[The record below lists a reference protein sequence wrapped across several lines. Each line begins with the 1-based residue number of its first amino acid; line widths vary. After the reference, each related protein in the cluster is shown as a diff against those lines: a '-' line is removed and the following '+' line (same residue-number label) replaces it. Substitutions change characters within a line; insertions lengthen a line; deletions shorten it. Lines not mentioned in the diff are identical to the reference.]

1 VSLTVSWRRAGTRV
15 YPLAALAGFLFA
27 LPARGE
33 DEPGERSPVSTVL
46 FASLEAGPAKRFAAF
61 GLKRA
66 ITGGLD
72 ASGFRAF
79 AKLGGAQETPKGRS
93 PRGTLYKAE
102 AQALLGYEWRIG
114 DSFVSLY
121 AGADYEEEFRVCN
134 CAVSVTTRFGARLQG
149 DLWAT
154 PTRQTMLQA
163 SAYVS
168 TMDRRLWGR
177 LAGGWTVPLGL
188 YIGPEI
194 EAYRQTGYHKLRLG
208 LHATGIRLLGL
219 TWRLSGGWQTTSDRP
234 GEAYATLGV
243 HWRR

>member
-1 VSLTVSWRRAGTRV
+1 VGWRRAWGV
-15 YPLAALAGFLFA
+15 SVPLAILACALTATQTRA
-27 LPARGE
+27 E
-33 DEPGERSPVSTVL
+33 DELGERDPVSTVL

-72 ASGFRAF
+72 ASGFRALV
-79 AKLGGAQETPKGRS
+79 KLGGAHETPNGPR
-93 PRGTLYKAE
+93 PRGDLYKAE
-102 AQALLGYEWRIG
+102 GQALLGYEWRLG
-114 DSFVSLY
+114 DTFVSLY
-121 AGADYEEEFRVCN
+121 AGPDYEEEFRVCG

-154 PTRQTMLQA
+154 PTRETMLQA
-163 SAYVS
+163 SAYLS

-177 LAGGWTVPLGL
+177 LAGGWAVLLGL
-188 YIGPEI
+188 YVGPEI
-194 EAYRQTGYHKLRLG
+194 EAYRQTGYHKLRFG
-208 LHATGIRLLGL
+208 LHATGFRFLGL
-219 TWRLSGGWQTTSDRP
+219 NWRLSGGWQTTSDRP

>member
-1 VSLTVSWRRAGTRV
+1 MGWLRAWSVSV
-15 YPLAALAGFLFA
+15 PLAVLACVLTA
-27 LPARGE
+27 PQARAE
-33 DEPGERSPVSTVL
+33 DELGERDPVSTVL

-72 ASGFRAF
+72 ASGFRALI
-79 AKLGGAQETPKGRS
+79 KLGGAHQTPNGPR
-93 PRGTLYKAE
+93 PRGNLYKAE
-102 AQALLGYEWRIG
+102 AQALLGYEWRLG
-114 DSFVSLY
+114 DTFVSLY
-121 AGADYEEEFRVCN
+121 AGSDYEEEFRVCG

-154 PTRQTMLQA
+154 PTRETMLQA

-177 LAGGWTVPLGL
+177 LAGGWAIPLGL
-188 YIGPEI
+188 YVGPEI
-194 EAYRQTGYHKLRLG
+194 ETYRQTGYHKLRFG
-208 LHATGIRLLGL
+208 LHATGFRLFGL
-219 TWRLSGGWQTTSDRP
+219 SWRLSGGWQTTSDRP

>member
-1 VSLTVSWRRAGTRV
+1 MSVSWRRAGSRAF
-15 YPLAALAGFLFA
+15 PIAALAGFLFA
-27 LPARGE
+27 PPARGE
-33 DEPGERSPVSTVL
+33 EEPGEPSPASTVL

-66 ITGGLD
+66 VTGGLD
-72 ASGFRAF
+72 ASGFRALI
-79 AKLGGAQETPKGRS
+79 KLGGAHETPDGPR
-93 PRGTLYKAE
+93 PRGDLYKAE
-102 AQALLGYEWRIG
+102 GQALLGYEWRLG
-114 DSFVSLY
+114 DTFVSLY
-121 AGADYEEEFRVCN
+121 AGADYEEDFRVCG
-134 CAVSVTTRFGARLQG
+134 CAVSVRTRFGARLQG

-154 PTRQTMLQA
+154 PSRETMLQG

-177 LAGGWTVPLGL
+177 LAGGWAVPLGL
-188 YIGPEI
+188 YLGPEV
-194 EAYRQTGYHKLRLG
+194 EAYRQSGYRKLRLG

-234 GEAYATLGV
+234 AEAYATLGV

>member
-1 VSLTVSWRRAGTRV
+1 M
-15 YPLAALAGFLFA
+15 PLAVLASLLA
-27 LPARGE
+27 ATQACAE
-33 DEPGERSPVSTVL
+33 DELGERDPVSTVL
-46 FASLEAGPAKRFAAF
+46 FASLEAGPAKHFAAF

-72 ASGFRAF
+72 ASGFRALV
-79 AKLGGAQETPKGRS
+79 KLGGAHETPNGPR
-93 PRGTLYKAE
+93 PRGNLYKAE
-102 AQALLGYEWRIG
+102 GQALLGYEWRVG
-114 DSFVSLY
+114 DTFVSLY
-121 AGADYEEEFRVCN
+121 AGPDYEEEIRVCG

-154 PTRQTMLQA
+154 PTRETMLQG

-177 LAGGWTVPLGL
+177 VAGGWAVPLGL
-188 YIGPEI
+188 YVGPEI

-208 LHATGIRLLGL
+208 LHVTGFRLFGL
-219 TWRLSGGWQTTSDRP
+219 NWRLSGGWQTTSDRP